1 MMSKPDDFV
10 PEGDMWFEHI
20 LNVSI
25 WLMDMTFMRWFLMW
39 PAFYGDFEAAHWY
52 AVGIN
57 HLLPEPVRP
66 YIEYKYMNRD
76 QGVIF
81 SFRNT
86 SYTPPPSN
94 WTDGKN
100 NSASVSKDAG
110 DAIAKIGSPRVESEN
125 LNNGYYH
132 LNFTDIDSDSVPT

>member
-1 MMSKPDDFV
+1 
-10 PEGDMWFEHI
+10 
-20 LNVSI
+20 
-25 WLMDMTFMRWFLMW
+25 MDMTFMRWFLAI

-52 AVGIN
+52 AVSLN

-66 YIEYKYMNRD
+66 YIEYQYINRA

-86 SYTPPPSN
+86 SYVPPPSN
-94 WTDGKN
+94 WTDGGKN
-100 NSASVSKDAG
+100 QTIDKTTG
-110 DAIAKIGSPRVESEN
+110 DDISKIGSPRVESKN
-125 LNNGYYH
+125 MNNGYYH